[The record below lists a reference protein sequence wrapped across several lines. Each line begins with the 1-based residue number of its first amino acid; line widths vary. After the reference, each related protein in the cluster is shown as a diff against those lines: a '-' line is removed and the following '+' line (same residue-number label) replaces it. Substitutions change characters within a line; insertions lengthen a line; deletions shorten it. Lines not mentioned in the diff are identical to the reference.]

1 MGPPKRSS
9 QRASSSTLPVLCAL
23 LLLLLPW
30 QHVAAQLP
38 HDIPT
43 IPIGFM
49 LPDPDHS
56 SAIPSSLAK
65 EWMSAAQV
73 AVDVLAPDYIDFTI
87 EPIIVETDCNADSAR
102 VAAKSLVERGV
113 VGVVGPACS
122 EAVVGADEVFRR
134 QGIPFVSFAATA
146 DVFRQGVQFYSFFRT
161 VFGDRHQSA
170 AIRNVVQHFGW
181 KKLYVFYSD
190 DTYGRALGYD
200 VSVEQ
205 DAGVATHLIR
215 VPYPPPADCSAL
227 FAAPDGNGG
236 LLQGGED
243 TAVVMAVLPA
253 VAECLWKAADKLGL
267 RETGGDGKAGRMT
280 GRQNLLQYPWWYVGT
295 DGVVALDFS
304 DAAPSSPEGALAAK
318 LRGELGVAP
327 FVGDFAE
334 DNTFQRFLDYWS
346 AQSFDKFPGLITMP
360 VTPRLRYPRAYV
372 PYLIDTVWAF
382 YEGINHIIVNQRKN
396 VTAGSLRRCFNNEPA
411 GCVAFYGVTG
421 QMAFNGSTGERA
433 KDRVRPAYSVQ
444 QLANATW
451 HEVADWS
458 LARGGDRLQFSAE
471 SVPQPGQAP
480 SGLSGGA
487 IALIVLAV
495 LAVLGGVAA
504 YVGRMMWD
512 KRRHIHH
519 MGSSFNA
526 QPLAMADEMQME
538 RGKVRLI

>member
-1 MGPPKRSS
+1 MSS
-9 QRASSSTLPVLCAL
+9 PRLPVLCAAL
-23 LLLLLPW
+23 LLLLLSW
-30 QHVAAQLP
+30 QHERAAAQLP

-43 IPIGFM
+43 IRIGFM

-73 AVDVLAPDYIDFTI
+73 AIDVLAPDYIDFTI
-87 EPIIVETDCNADSAR
+87 EPVIVETDCNADSAR
-102 VAAKSLVERGV
+102 AGAKALVERGV

-170 AIRNVVQHFGW
+170 AIRNVVQHFNW

-215 VPYPPPADCSAL
+215 VPYPPPADCSA
-227 FAAPDGNGG
+227 FFKAPDGNGG
-236 LLQGGED
+236 VIQGGED

-253 VAECLWKAADKLGL
+253 VAECLWKAADKLS
-267 RETGGDGKAGRMT
+267 
-280 GRQNLLQYPWWYVGT
+280 LLEYPWWYVGT

-304 DAAPSSPEGALAAK
+304 DALPGSPTSSLAAR
-318 LRGELGVAP
+318 LNGELGVAP

-346 AQSFDKFPGLITMP
+346 MQSFDKFPGLITMP
-360 VTPRLRYPRAYV
+360 VHPRLRYPRAYV

-382 YEGINHIIVNQRKN
+382 YEGINNIVVNQGVN
-396 VTAGSLRRCFNNEPA
+396 VTAGALRRCFNNEPA

-421 QMAFNGSTGERA
+421 QVAFNGSTGERA

-444 QLANATW
+444 QLANRTW
-451 HEVADWS
+451 HQVADWS
-458 LARGGDRLQFSAE
+458 LAREGDRLAFSAE
-471 SVPQPGQAP
+471 RVAQPGEDQA
-480 SGLSGGA
+480 STGLSGGA

-495 LAVLGGVAA
+495 LAVVGGVAV
-504 YVGRMMWD
+504 YVGRVVWD
-512 KRRHIHH
+512 KRRRIHH
-519 MGSSFNA
+519 MGASFNA
-526 QPLAMADEMQME
+526 QPLALADEAEME